1 MKKIILTTLMLRL
14 FLYSGFCQ
22 QPTQSDINKMMKDAQ
37 SMLAKFK
44 QQAKDTSSFKK
55 TAKKYLPVQPASAV
69 VIIPLKQP
77 LQIPTTAQAK
87 DHLLWYKGK
96 KMNDSM
102 IVTTKGLLVLYKKK
116 QDKVIAQPLEKE
128 DSFRILV
135 KNLSRTTKMTNDYV
149 VKELAKKNSFM
160 NYPLVQMAVDEFKM
174 IDDRMNDIVKNTIDL
189 PKVNFTVPQKSKGS
203 DGESDLETMEDLN
216 QMHQQL
222 RQLLANKPSLNFD
235 PPPKKDFSLT
245 YLCDTNARKRYIED
259 LKKWDEAFLGYEKE
273 LVSKDL
279 QIERSIQLLGM
290 NPDADALL
298 RADLD
303 EGLNVAFSRWDEKIK
318 LLKAEYSKDVFR
330 QECVVSAI
338 LTNEREKQLMGRSS
352 EVTLLDID
360 FFFGPEFENYINEQI
375 GKKNWDVILNI
386 SLFLGRERQAQLLG
400 NSEAGEGLN
409 KLLQRVLK
417 LNRFALTA
425 DIDFNVQYTDADGE
439 LAIKANGKLETTD
452 KVYVSMYVN
461 RSGCKWTLQ
470 LYTPDFANAKE
481 TDYYIPMKVTGGIK
495 SIKEDKE
502 WKDYSYSG
510 PTDMLLH
517 FPVFSM
523 DFSAGSEQDSATL
536 EPLRYLP
543 GADVT
548 NNIMKAYKADLL
560 GFMNHVFI
568 VIADQAGKVTNMLDV
583 ANAMVGKF
591 ANVTAPPASDAPLE
605 DYKNRYLLM
614 QQKQESEQQM
624 AGASFKPRTIIL
636 FNAANNTTVLIDQT
650 VDTKHKEEGV
660 ELTKGIIK
668 IKVVHDPVEN

>member
-1 MKKIILTTLMLRL
+1 MKQFILTTLIQVLIL
-14 FLYSGFCQ
+14 QNSFCQ
-22 QPTQSDINKMMKDAQ
+22 QPTQAEIDKMMKDAQ
-37 SMLAKFK
+37 SMLAKFEK
-44 QQAKDTSSFKK
+44 QAKDSSSFKK
-55 TAKKYLPVQPASAV
+55 VPKKYVPVQPASTV
-69 VIIPLKQP
+69 VIIPLNQP

-87 DHLLWYKGK
+87 DRLLWYKGK

-102 IVTTKGLLVLYKKK
+102 IVTTKGMLVLYKKK
-116 QDKVIAQPLEKE
+116 QDKIIAQPLEKE
-128 DSFRILV
+128 DSFRIMV
-135 KNLSRTTKMTNDYV
+135 KNLSRTAKMTNDYV
-149 VKELAKKNSFM
+149 VRELAKKNSFM
-160 NYPLVQMAVDEFKM
+160 NYPLVQMTVDEFKM

-189 PKVNFTVPQKSKGS
+189 PKVNLTVAQKSKGG
-203 DGESDLETMEDLN
+203 DGESDLEMMEDLN

-222 RQLLANKPSLNFD
+222 KQLLANKPSLNFD

-245 YLCDTNARKRYIED
+245 YLCDTNARHRYIEE
-259 LKKWDEAFLGYEKE
+259 LKKWDESFLGYEKE
-273 LVSKDL
+273 LVRKDM

-290 NPDADALL
+290 NPDADASL

-318 LLKAEYSKDVFR
+318 LLTAQYSKDIFR
-330 QECVVSAI
+330 QECVVTAI
-338 LTNEREKQLMGRSS
+338 LANERQKQLMGWSS
-352 EVTLLDID
+352 ELTLLDID

-400 NSEAGEGLN
+400 NSEADERLHN
-409 KLLQRVLK
+409 LLQRVLK

-425 DIDFNVQYTDADGE
+425 DIDFNVQYADADGE

-470 LYTPDFANAKE
+470 LYTPDFANARE

-543 GADVT
+543 DADLT
-548 NNIMKAYKADLL
+548 NHIMKAYKADLL
-560 GFMNHVFI
+560 GFMIHVFI
-568 VIADQAGKVTNMLDV
+568 VIADQPGKATNMLDV
-583 ANAMVGKF
+583 ANAMIGKF

-605 DYKNRYLLM
+605 DFKNRYLLM
-614 QQKQESEQQM
+614 QQKQEAEQQT
-624 AGASFKPRTIIL
+624 AAAAFKPKTIVL
-636 FNAANNTTVLIDQT
+636 FNAANNSAVLIDQSI
-650 VDTKHKEEGV
+650 DTKHTEEGI